1 MSILEWFDSGK
12 TVVKTVKSKYTNKPL
27 NVTVEDIRNGY
38 KFDEQGNKNEVA
50 FFVRK
55 NRKDRLAIRKSIEN
69 E

>member
-27 NVTVEDIRNGY
+27 DVTVNDIRNGY

-55 NRKDRLAIRKSIEN
+55 NRIDRMRTKKSVEN